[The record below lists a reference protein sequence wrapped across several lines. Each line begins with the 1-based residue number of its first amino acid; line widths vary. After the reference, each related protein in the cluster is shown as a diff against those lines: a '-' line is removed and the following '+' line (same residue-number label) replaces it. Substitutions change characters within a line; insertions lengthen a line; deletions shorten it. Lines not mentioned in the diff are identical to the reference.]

1 MPHPQYTFVAS
12 DGETYSGG
20 RYGIPFYSTSCD
32 GITEEMFKQPTTV
45 QGTIFYDPNN
55 PDHLLMTNTVLPTIL
70 SSLKIIGSV
79 SCAQVKLSDDNLAW
93 NDDRTSLRIN
103 LTRQNENGDHWQII
117 IESIGET
124 AKIELAQRFDTAI
137 TRSLAKALGYNLVQ
151 CQTRKFAAL
160 LEHPT
165 DLKPAV

>member
-1 MPHPQYTFVAS
+1 ML
-12 DGETYSGG
+12 
-20 RYGIPFYSTSCD
+20 RL
-32 GITEEMFKQPTTV
+32 TTV
-45 QGTIFYDPNN
+45 VDFTTDPDNPYAYHATIVRSSITNEINHKFYDPNN
-55 PDHLLMTNTVLPTIL
+55 PDHSLMTNTVLPTIL